1 MKRNY
6 DLRFYDLVARCF
18 THLNEKYH
26 GEEFLPWVKEAI
38 ICLWN
43 KKALKVAKVPVE
55 QDLVKTRML
64 DRLDAD
70 KLDEFV
76 KEQLNSGWDSS
87 ADGNAESLYWCLM
100 TIDEYGEIFED
111 DLFYDVILED

>member
-6 DLRFYDLVARCF
+6 DLRFYDLIARCF
-18 THLNEKYH
+18 THLNEKYRS
-26 GEEFLPWVKEAI
+26 EEFLPWAKEAI

-43 KKALKVAKVPVE
+43 KKALKVANVPVE
-55 QDLVKTRML
+55 QELVKTRML

-87 ADGNAESLYWCLM
+87 TDFNAENLYWCLM

-111 DLFYDVILED
+111 DLFYEVILDD